1 MKFFKTNEEK
11 DLQRKQLIVDAITD
25 LGLQIKA
32 VDQLC
37 ADNFEAAVKAA
48 ELKQDDYVDELL
60 ETIAYLQ
67 DFACDLRLLKLRVE
81 TAAKTAGAFD
91 KLKGLPDVVSAC
103 NQLIVNVPN
112 MSKLAKG
119 MENLDQRLSKIRE
132 SLKKFTGGARVKKK
146 DSLLVSLFGDNSERE
161 EKRQKQLASLK
172 DALTARLIGAQSAPA
187 DATATAATNA
197 TTPAANTASSTGAS
211 IDDIISGL
219 DDARKG

>member
-1 MKFFKTNEEK
+1 MSIFKSKEEK
-11 DLQRKQLIVDAITD
+11 ELESKELIVSAITD
-25 LGLQIKA
+25 LGVQIQA

-67 DFACDLRLLKLRVE
+67 DFACDLRVLNLRVE

-103 NQLIVNVPN
+103 NRLIVNVHD

-119 MENLDQRLSKIRE
+119 MENLDQRLSKFRD
-132 SLKKFTGGARVKKK
+132 SLKKFTGGAKIKKK
-146 DSLLVSLFGDNSERE
+146 DSVYTSLFGNDP
-161 EKRQKQLASLK
+161 EKEDKRKKQLDSLK
-172 DALTARLIGAQSAPA
+172 NALTARLVGGQSAPA
-187 DATATAATNA
+187 SVGATSTADVAT
-197 TTPAANTASSTGAS
+197 PVANTAAGGAS
-211 IDDIISGL
+211 IDDIIGGL

>member
-1 MKFFKTNEEK
+1 MSIFKSKEEK
-11 DLQRKQLIVDAITD
+11 EIETKELIVSAITD
-25 LGLQIKA
+25 LGVQIQA

-67 DFACDLRLLKLRVE
+67 DFACDLRVLKLRVE

-103 NQLIVNVPN
+103 NRLIVNVPD

-119 MENLDQRLSKIRE
+119 MENLDQRLSKIRD
-132 SLKKFTGGARVKKK
+132 SLKKFTGGAKIKKK
-146 DSLLVSLFGDNSERE
+146 DSVYTSLFGNDP
-161 EKRQKQLASLK
+161 EKEDKRKKQLDSLK
-172 DALTARLIGAQSAPA
+172 NALTARLVGGQSAPA
-187 DATATAATNA
+187 TVGVASTVDVA
-197 TTPAANTASSTGAS
+197 TPAANTAAGGAS
-211 IDDIISGL
+211 IDDIIGGL